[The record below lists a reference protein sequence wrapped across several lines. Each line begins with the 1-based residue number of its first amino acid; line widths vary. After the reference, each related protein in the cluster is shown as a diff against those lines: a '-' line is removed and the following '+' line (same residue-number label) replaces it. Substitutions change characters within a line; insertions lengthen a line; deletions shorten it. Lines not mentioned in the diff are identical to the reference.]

1 MNWKSRLEKLEK
13 EVFRLNAEE
22 NLIII
27 FHDVHKKRIE
37 IQASE
42 TKMYKN
48 CEYEKAIAQFEKETG
63 IDISK
68 SGSILVR
75 ISKLSDDYP
84 ELAALKKRIEGK
96 KDLDSD
102 V

>member
-22 NLIII
+22 NLIVIY
-27 FHDVHKKRIE
+27 HDVNKKRIE
-37 IQASE
+37 IKASE
-42 TKMYKN
+42 ERVYKN
-48 CEYEKAIAQFEKETG
+48 CDYEKAIAQFLHDTD

-68 SGSILVR
+68 SGSILIR
-75 ISKLSDDYP
+75 ISSLGDDYP
-84 ELAALKKRIEGK
+84 ELIAVKKRIEAK